1 MKPLSSLSIVI
12 PCHNEEEVIQDTYYA
27 LHSLVQDW
35 LKDTISEYEIVM
47 VNNGSTDNTIE
58 KMKELYETEQNIKI
72 VDLRKNHGFQGS
84 ITAGLYH
91 AEMDMIVS
99 IDADLQDDPTKI
111 KEMVQ
116 KYYDGY
122 ELVLGI
128 RENRKSDTFLK
139 RFTAQLFYKF
149 LNSIGIKSVYNH
161 ADYRLISRE
170 LLEDFKKFNERN
182 RYIRGMIFE
191 LESRYACVYYER
203 TKRKKGRSKF
213 NLFSLTSLALDGITS
228 FSNWPIRLVF
238 FIGLA
243 MFIISLFGIA
253 YALLSKFVFG
263 QKVAGWASTFIIIV
277 FFSGI
282 QNLLLGLVGEYI
294 SKIYT
299 EVKERPLF
307 LVRKLYPPKRNKS
320 AAE

>member
-1 MKPLSSLSIVI
+1 MNPLASLSIVI
-12 PCHNEEEVIQDTYYA
+12 PCHNEEEVLHDTYQRLY
-27 LHSLVQDW
+27 SLIQEW
-35 LKDTISEYEIVM
+35 LKDTISDYEIVM
-47 VNNGSTDNTIE
+47 VNNGSTDNSIV
-58 KMKELYETEQNIKI
+58 KMQELYETETNIKI

-111 KEMVQ
+111 KEMIQ
-116 KYYDGY
+116 KYYEGY
-122 ELVLGI
+122 ELVLGV
-128 RENRKSDTFLK
+128 RDNRKSDAFIK
-139 RFTAQLFYKF
+139 RVTAQMFYRF

-161 ADYRLISRE
+161 ADYRLISRN

-191 LESRYACVYYER
+191 LESRYACVYYQR
-203 TKRKKGRSKF
+203 TKRAKGRSKF
-213 NLFSLTSLALDGITS
+213 NLFSLFSLALDGITS

-238 FIGLA
+238 FIGLM
-243 MFIISLFGIA
+243 MFFLSFLGIV

-263 QKVAGWASTFIIIV
+263 LKVAGWASTFIIIL

-307 LVRKLYPPKRNKS
+307 LVRKLYPPKKS
-320 AAE
+320 E